1 MWDGDAAIKL
11 DVMFDI
17 AFISRPV
24 QLPAIKAHT
33 EELKFNMASEDRTGA
48 LLQVLAA
55 SKPGGKLL
63 ELGTG
68 TGIGTCWL
76 LAGMDETATLVSVET
91 DEGLQSVAREILGA
105 DKRLS
110 LVLEGGAEFLIKQSK
125 QSFDL
130 VFADAMPGKFES
142 LDEALAAVK
151 PGGFYIIDDLL
162 PQPNW
167 PDGHGEKVDRLMY
180 RLSADPRFAMLP
192 IIWASGVAV
201 LTRLAPMAKNSPKAE
216 ASDLRRY
223 DIQGS

>member
-33 EELKFNMASEDRTGA
+33 EELKFNMGSEDRTGA

-91 DEGLQSVAREILGA
+91 DEGLLGVARENLGT

-110 LVLEGGAEFLIKQSK
+110 LVLE
-125 QSFDL
+125 D
-130 VFADAMPGKFES
+130 
-142 LDEALAAVK
+142 
-151 PGGFYIIDDLL
+151 
-162 PQPNW
+162 
-167 PDGHGEKVDRLMY
+167 
-180 RLSADPRFAMLP
+180 
-192 IIWASGVAV
+192 
-201 LTRLAPMAKNSPKAE
+201 
-216 ASDLRRY
+216 
-223 DIQGS
+223 